1 MKKDRNRRFLSI
13 LSRSTSDGLQNEMQS
28 ESPEVEARRRL
39 EQRIEQVLSSLIE
52 SAPVEAETSEI
63 GDLVACD
70 FVPLESTVDELFP
83 PSADFYKPWEHEA
96 PAA

>member
-1 MKKDRNRRFLSI
+1 MKKDRNRHFLSI
-13 LSRSTSDGLQNEMQS
+13 LSRSTSDGLQNEMHS

-39 EQRIEQVLSSLIE
+39 EQRIEQVLSCL
-52 SAPVEAETSEI
+52 VEAAPIEVETTETGNLI
-63 GDLVACD
+63 ACD
-70 FVPLESTVDELFP
+70 FVPLEPAAEELFA